1 MVLGMSE
8 QGKISE
14 TLDVSLENIPEAAFV
29 SKKCFMADR
38 GYGGTVFSSGE
49 GIVVQVNEEEFVA
62 KLDCFLS
69 VRVHVNEELTLLKLL
84 GKGFYYSSVM
94 DASGVPVR
102 DFWSGFVKVQNREI
116 TDPVFF
122 RIEDIVRKVI
132 LYKSEDE
139 ITVADFQRQSQ
150 SLPYTV
156 IVPVYPQN
164 GDMLLIQGEGIS
176 DIWHGHVHSTDYSRK
191 TVDVYFFVESSRLQ
205 NVFVRETLG
214 RHARNVVPWDSIL
227 GIAEGLW
234 EGPSRWRKQT

>member
-62 KLDCFLS
+62 KLGCFLS

-94 DASGVPVR
+94 DASGIPVR

-132 LYKSEDE
+132 LYKSGNLRAFHIQLLFLFIPKMVICSSSKEKVSVTFGMATF
-139 ITVADFQRQSQ
+139 TVQ
-150 SLPYTV
+150 T
-156 IVPVYPQN
+156 
-164 GDMLLIQGEGIS
+164 IQG
-176 DIWHGHVHSTDYSRK
+176 
-191 TVDVYFFVESSRLQ
+191 
-205 NVFVRETLG
+205 
-214 RHARNVVPWDSIL
+214 
-227 GIAEGLW
+227 
-234 EGPSRWRKQT
+234 KQSMCIFL